1 LSATD
6 YGWLILA
13 FPVVGMLVT
22 SFAWRVLPGRLPG
35 WIASA
40 AIGLAFLAAIGA
52 LMQIQDLPAEERSIV
67 DSAWT
72 YVATADLRVDMAIL
86 VDPLSVFMCLVVSGV
101 SFLIHVYS
109 VAYMASDRGYAR
121 YFAYLNYFVFS
132 MLLLVLAANFVLLI
146 VGWAF
151 VGAAS
156 YLLISFWYRRT
167 TATYAG
173 IKAFVMNVIG
183 DVGLVIAAFLLL
195 NETGTL
201 DFHPLFERAPDAFGS
216 NDGTLV
222 AACLLILVGAF
233 AKSAQLPLHTWL
245 PDAMEGPTP
254 VSALIHAATMVTAG
268 VYLIARTH
276 PLFELAPTAADVS
289 AIIGTATLLFAA
301 TVALAVTDLK
311 RIIAYSTISQIG
323 YMVLGVSV
331 AAYGAGLFHLMTH
344 AFFKALLFM
353 GAGSVIGAMA
363 GIQDVDRMGGFR
375 RAMPFTFVTFTVG
388 ALALAAFPLTSGFFS
403 KDEILA
409 FTINRGGWYWALAIV
424 GYVAAGLTAFYA
436 FRMVFRVFYGEPVPE
451 ARELQEG
458 HIAHGEPQNPMTG
471 ELEDTD
477 VGFPGPE
484 HHIAE
489 RSWPMKAAM
498 GPLALLALVAG
509 AVQIPGATDV
519 IEHFLEPTFEDSRFH
534 DTAPTE
540 GSELVGLV
548 AGGLIAIAA
557 IAVAFTVYL
566 RRPGTTGRL
575 RERFAG
581 VHAFLFNK
589 WYFDELY
596 DAVFVRPAATAGAF
610 GRRVVETDFV
620 QGFIV
625 GGATGIVRAGTS
637 LARTIQTGYLRAY
650 ALLLLLGLAALGL
663 YFLIASS

>member
-1 LSATD
+1 VSPTD

-13 FPVVGMLVT
+13 FPLVGMLVT
-22 SFAWRVLPGRLPG
+22 SFGWRVLPGRLPG

-40 AIGLAFLAAIGA
+40 AIGLAFLSAIGA
-52 LMQIQDLPAEERSIV
+52 LVQIEDLPADERSVV

-72 YVATADLRVDMAIL
+72 YAATADLSVDMAIL
-86 VDPLSVFMCLVVSGV
+86 VDPLAVFMCLVVSGV

-109 VAYMASDRGYAR
+109 VAYMGSDRGHAR

-132 MLLLVLAANFVLLI
+132 MLLLVLAANFVILI
-146 VGWAF
+146 IGWAF

-156 YLLISFWYRRT
+156 YLLISFWYRRG

-173 IKAFVMNVIG
+173 IKAFVINVIG
-183 DVGLVIAAFLLL
+183 DVGLVIATFLLL
-195 NETGTL
+195 NETGSV
-201 DFHPLFERAPDAFGS
+201 DYRQVFERAPDVFPS
-216 NDGTLV
+216 NDVTLV
-222 AACLLILVGAF
+222 FACLLILVGAF

-268 VYLIARTH
+268 VYLIARTF
-276 PLFELAPTAADVS
+276 PLFELAPTAADIS
-289 AIIGTATLLFAA
+289 AVIGTATLLFAA
-301 TVALAVTDLK
+301 TVALVVTDLK

-331 AAYGAGLFHLMTH
+331 AAYSAGLFHLMAH

-363 GIQDVDRMGGFR
+363 GLQDIDRMGGFR
-375 RAMPFTFVTFTVG
+375 RAMPFTFITFTAG

-409 FTINRGGWYWALAIV
+409 FTLNRGGGFVVLGIV
-424 GYVAAGLTAFYA
+424 GYLAAALTGFYA
-436 FRMVFRVFYGEPVPE
+436 FRMVFRVFWGDPVPE
-451 ARELQEG
+451 ARELEEG
-458 HIAHGEPQNPMTG
+458 HVAHGEPMNPMTG
-471 ELEDTD
+471 EAEDTD

-484 HHIAE
+484 HVVAE

-498 GPLALLALVAG
+498 GPLAVLAIVG
-509 AVQIPGATDV
+509 GIVGVPGLIDML
-519 IEHFLEPTFEDSRFH
+519 EKFLEPTFEDSRYATTH
-534 DTAPTE
+534 PSEGTE
-540 GSELVGLV
+540 WVLLAVG
-548 AGGLIAIAA
+548 ALISIFAIAA
-557 IAVAFTVYL
+557 AWTVYV
-566 RRPGTTGRL
+566 RRRGISLEWRD
-575 RERFAG
+575 RFPA
-581 VHAFLFNK
+581 VHGFLEHK

-596 DAVFVRPAATAGAF
+596 DAVFVRPAATAGSF

-637 LARTIQTGYLRAY
+637 FARTIQTGFLRGY
-650 ALLLLLGLAALGL
+650 ALLLLLGLAALAL
-663 YFLIASS
+663 YFLIVSS

>member
-1 LSATD
+1 MSATD

-13 FPVVGMLVT
+13 FPLAGLVVI
-22 SFAWRVLPGRLPG
+22 SFGWRVLPGRLPG

-40 AIGLAFLAAIGA
+40 AIGLSFLASIGA
-52 LMQIQDLPAEERSIV
+52 LVQIQDLPAEERSLV
-67 DSAWT
+67 NSVWT
-72 YVATADLRVDMAIL
+72 YAATADLRVDMAIL
-86 VDPLSVFMCLVVSGV
+86 VDPLAVFMCLVVSGV

-109 VAYMASDRGYAR
+109 VGYMGGDRGYAR

-132 MLLLVLAANFVLLI
+132 MLLLVLAANFVILI
-146 VGWAF
+146 IGWAF

-156 YLLISFWYRRT
+156 YLLISFWYRRG

-183 DVGLVIAAFLLL
+183 DVGLVIATFLLL
-195 NETGTL
+195 NETGSV
-201 DFHPLFERAPDAFGS
+201 DFRSVFERAPEVFQS
-216 NDGTLV
+216 NDVTLV
-222 AACLLILVGAF
+222 FACLLILVGAF

-276 PLFELAPTAADVS
+276 PLFELAPTAADIS
-289 AIIGTATLLFAA
+289 AVIATATLLFAA
-301 TVALAVTDLK
+301 TVALVVTDLK

-331 AAYGAGLFHLMTH
+331 AAYSAGLFQLMTH

-375 RAMPFTFVTFTVG
+375 RAMPFTFITFTAG

-409 FTINRGGWYWALAIV
+409 FTINRGGGFWMLAIV
-424 GYVAAGLTAFYA
+424 GYLGAALTGFYA
-436 FRMVFRVFYGEPVPE
+436 FRMVFRVFWGEPVPE
-451 ARELQEG
+451 ARELEEG
-458 HIAHGEPQNPMTG
+458 HLAHGEPLNPMTG
-471 ELEDTD
+471 EAEDTD

-489 RSWPMKAAM
+489 RSWPMKTAM
-498 GPLALLALVAG
+498 APLAVLSIAG
-509 AVQIPGATDV
+509 GLIGVPGLTDTLGT
-519 IEHFLEPTFEDSRFH
+519 FLEPSFEDSRYA
-534 DTAPTE
+534 TAHPSE
-540 GSELVGLV
+540 GAEWVGLA
-548 AGGLIAIAA
+548 AGGLVSIF
-557 IAVAFTVYL
+557 AVSVAWIVYIRRRGISLEL
-566 RRPGTTGRL
+566 RD
-575 RERFAG
+575 RFPA
-581 VHAFLFNK
+581 VHRFLEHK

-596 DAVFVRPAATAGAF
+596 DAVFVRPAATAGSF
-610 GRRVVETDFV
+610 GRRVIETDFV

-625 GGATGIVRAGTS
+625 GGATGIVRVGTS
-637 LARTIQTGYLRAY
+637 FARTIQTGFLRGY
-650 ALLLLLGLAALGL
+650 ALLLLLGLAALAL
-663 YFLIASS
+663 YFLIVSS

>member
-13 FPVVGMLVT
+13 FPLAGMLVT
-22 SFAWRVLPGRLPG
+22 SFGWRVLPGRLPG

-52 LMQIQDLPAEERSIV
+52 LVQIQDLPAEERSLV

-109 VAYMASDRGYAR
+109 VAYMGGDRGYAR

-201 DFHPLFERAPDAFGS
+201 DFGPLFERAPETFGS

-276 PLFELAPTAADVS
+276 PLFELAPIAADVS

-403 KDEILA
+403 KDEVLA

-424 GYVAAGLTAFYA
+424 GYLAAGLTAFYA
-436 FRMVFRVFYGEPVPE
+436 FRMVFRVFYGDPVPE
-451 ARELQEG
+451 ARELEEG

-471 ELEDTD
+471 EAEDTD

-548 AGGLIAIAA
+548 VGGLIAIAA

-566 RRPGTTGRL
+566 RRPGTTDRL

-596 DAVFVRPAATAGAF
+596 DAVFVRPAATAGSF